1 MDLSDYRKT
10 YNKQALLEGDAPENP
25 MELFQ
30 RWLYDADE
38 SESVDEA
45 NAMSVAT
52 IGLDGFP
59 KTRVVLL
66 KQFTAEGFIFY
77 TNYQSEK
84 GRAIAANPHLCLS
97 FFWAGLERQI
107 IIKGIA
113 EKVAEGTSDGYFA
126 SRPVGSQLGAMV
138 SPQSEVVPSR
148 EYLEEK
154 LHALEQVY
162 ANKEVP
168 RPAYWGGFLVR
179 PVSMEFWQGRPN
191 RLHDRLR
198 YTLTDTYDWIRE
210 RLAP

>member
-1 MDLSDYRKT
+1 
-10 YNKQALLEGDAPENP
+10 
-25 MELFQ
+25 
-30 RWLYDADE
+30 
-38 SESVDEA
+38 
-45 NAMSVAT
+45 
-52 IGLDGFP
+52 
-59 KTRVVLL
+59 
-66 KQFTAEGFIFY
+66 
-77 TNYQSEK
+77 
-84 GRAIAANPHLCLS
+84 
-97 FFWAGLERQI
+97 
-107 IIKGIA
+107 
-113 EKVAEGTSDGYFA
+113 VAEGTSDGYFA

-162 ANKEVP
+162 ADKEVP